1 MGPAE
6 RAERP
11 EPAALLSVEVAYSPA
26 PGVVDVQA
34 LTVAAPCS
42 AVEALR
48 ASGLLA
54 RHDLSDAALLGDDP
68 ALGVAVWGKVKPP
81 DVLLRDRDRVELLRP
96 LRVDPKEARRQ
107 RYKAQGPARKR
118 AASASGAGEGRS
130 ATPPLSDTPTR

>member
-6 RAERP
+6 PAEP
-11 EPAALLSVEVAYSPA
+11 VALLSVEVAYSPA

-34 LTVAAPCS
+34 LTVTPPCS

-54 RHDLSDAALLGDDP
+54 RHGLSDAALLGDDP
-68 ALGVAVWGKVKPP
+68 ALGVSVWGKVKPP

-118 AASASGAGEGRS
+118 AVPPADRGEGRA